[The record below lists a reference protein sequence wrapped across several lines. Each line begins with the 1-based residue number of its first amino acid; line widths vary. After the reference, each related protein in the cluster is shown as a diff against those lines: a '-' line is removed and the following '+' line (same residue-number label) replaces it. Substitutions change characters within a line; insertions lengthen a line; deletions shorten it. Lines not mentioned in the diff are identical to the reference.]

1 MPEKTGRARASALK
15 LFSFGL
21 ILFADQSLKAWV
33 MSRFQLGQSRPLIP
47 GILHLT
53 LVHNTGTAFGL
64 FQDKNL
70 FFIILSAAVIAG
82 IAALLFKEEKKE
94 GSPFSWVPLVLLL
107 GGAVGN
113 LSDRLRFGCVI
124 DFIDFRVWPV
134 FNLADSCIT
143 VGIVWLLLTSI

>member
-21 ILFADQSLKAWV
+21 ILFTDQSLKAWV
-33 MSRFQLGQSRPLIP
+33 MNRFQLGQSRPLIP

-70 FFIILSAAVIAG
+70 FFIILSAVVIAG
-82 IAALLFKEEKKE
+82 IAALLFKEEKKND
-94 GSPFSWVPLVLLL
+94 SPFSLIPLVLLL
-107 GGAVGN
+107 GGAAGN
-113 LSDRLRFGCVI
+113 LIDRIRLGYVI

-143 VGIVWLLLTSI
+143 VGIIWLLLTSI